1 VAALDVALLHK
12 AILEPLLGLDES
24 AAGAAIAYSRDPDE
38 VRARVKQGEFDL
50 GIFLR
55 PPSLA
60 QVKAVADAG
69 QVMPQKSTY
78 FWPKP
83 ASGLI
88 MSLQEPGRP
97 L

>member
-1 VAALDVALLHK
+1 VALLHK
-12 AILEPLLGLDES
+12 AVLEPLLGLDER
-24 AAGAAIAYSRDPDE
+24 AAGETVAYSRDVED
-38 VRARVKQGEFDL
+38 VRTRVKQGDFDL

-83 ASGLI
+83 ASGLV
-88 MSLQEPGRP
+88 MALQEPGQP